1 MGRKYKNDDI
11 ISLNAREFTRLRPST
26 YLGSNEYSTQ
36 LLREIFSNSLDEHC
50 AGHGTKIDVS
60 ISTFDNIQTIS
71 VEDNGQGF
79 PIDVI
84 RKEDGKSVF
93 EAALSVINTS
103 GKYTE
108 DGCYSG
114 SLGCNGIGAKLTT
127 YLSSWL
133 VATTWNNNKFEKL
146 TFKDGLLTNREVGEE
161 KHNNGTKITWEP
173 DGQFFQ
179 NQGVDIN
186 ALRKLFRDVSALCP
200 DLSIH
205 FNVDNNVEI
214 FESKNGLL
222 DALNDVVEDTEVLSS
237 RFITKRIVDN
247 SMLDIAMTYTTSYS
261 EIVKPYVNFGL
272 TESGIHVSTVK
283 ALLTK
288 HLNKFALENK
298 LIKKESDYFTPSEF
312 TEGLVLIF
320 NIKCP
325 NVKYDSQTKT
335 RVVDINRQIIND
347 TINADF
353 PVWLNNNSK
362 DAKII
367 IDRALMAR
375 KAKEAAKNA
384 RDRIRDAKNKSNK
397 FLNLPTKLVDAWSK
411 NREECECL
419 LCEGDSAASGLIAKR
434 DGKVQAVFPLR
445 GKIISCSKT
454 SADKVYANQEINNIV
469 KGLGLDIDK
478 NTNRLIYDKK
488 KLRYGKL
495 ILCTDMDP
503 DGQGHIRL
511 LLITA
516 LNWLCP
522 DLIKNGH
529 VYVAEPPL
537 YRITTKKNQY
547 VFLKNDR
554 ELDNYKKKHSKEILV
569 INRNKGLG
577 EQDPDELA
585 QCVLRPETRNLVKLT
600 VEDMKYFESMLD
612 MFMGNDVTERRKFLL
627 ENS

>member
-1 MGRKYKNDDI
+1 MGRKYKDDDI

-50 AGHGTKIDVS
+50 AGHGTKIVVS
-60 ISTFDNIQTIS
+60 ISTSNNIETLS
-71 VEDNGQGF
+71 VEDDGQGF
-79 PIDVI
+79 PINVI

-133 VATTWNNNKFEKL
+133 IATTWNNNKFEKL
-146 TFKDGLLTNREVGEE
+146 TFKDGLLTNRELGEE
-161 KHNNGTKITWEP
+161 KHINGTKITWEP

-186 ALRKLFRDVSALCP
+186 ALRKLFKDVSALCP

-205 FNVDNNVEI
+205 FEVDNNVEI

-222 DALNDVVEDTEVLSS
+222 DALNDVVDDTEVLSS

-247 SMLDIAMTYTTSYS
+247 NMLDIAMTYTTSYS

-298 LIKKESDYFTPSEF
+298 IIKKESDYFTPSEF

-335 RVVDINRQIIND
+335 RVVDLNRQIIND
-347 TINADF
+347 TINSDF

-411 NREECECL
+411 NREECEVL
-419 LCEGDSAASGLIAKR
+419 LCEGDSASSGLIAKR
-434 DGKVQAVFPLR
+434 NGKTQAIFPLR
-445 GKIISCSKT
+445 GKVISCSKV

-478 NTNRLIYDKK
+478 TTNRLIYDKK

-495 ILCTDMDP
+495 ILCC
-503 DGQGHIRL
+503 DGDSDGLHIRL

-522 DLIKNGH
+522 ELIKNGH
-529 VYVAEPPL
+529 VYAAEPPL
-537 YRITTKKNQY
+537 FKVTTKKNKY
-547 VFLKNDR
+547 IFLKDAK
-554 ELDNYKKKHSKEILV
+554 ELEDYKKKHSKEILV

-612 MFMGNDVTERRKFLL
+612 MFMGNDVAERRKFLL
-627 ENS
+627 ENN

>member
-1 MGRKYKNDDI
+1 MGRKYKDDDI
-11 ISLNAREFTRLRPST
+11 ISLNARDFTRLRPST

-50 AGHGTKIDVS
+50 AGHGTKIVVS
-60 ISTFDNIQTIS
+60 ISTSNNIETLS
-71 VEDNGQGF
+71 VEDDGQGF
-79 PIDVI
+79 PINVI

-161 KHNNGTKITWEP
+161 KHTNGTKITWEP

-179 NQGVDIN
+179 NQRVDIN
-186 ALRKLFRDVSALCP
+186 ALRKLFKDVSALCP

-205 FNVDNNVEI
+205 FEVDNNVEI

-222 DALNDVVEDTEVLSS
+222 DALNDVVDDTEVLSS

-247 SMLDIAMTYTTSYS
+247 NMLDIAMTYTTSYS

-298 LIKKESDYFTPSEF
+298 IIKKESDYFTPSEF

-335 RVVDINRQIIND
+335 RVVDLNRQIIND

-419 LCEGDSAASGLIAKR
+419 LCEGDSAASGLVAKR

-478 NTNRLIYDKK
+478 TTNRLIYDKK

-495 ILCTDMDP
+495 ILCC
-503 DGQGHIRL
+503 DGDEDGSHIRL

-529 VYVAEPPL
+529 VYVAQPPL
-537 YRITTKKNQY
+537 FKVTTKKNKY
-547 VFLKNDR
+547 IFLKDAK
-554 ELDNYKKKHSKEILV
+554 ELEDYKKKHSKEILV

-612 MFMGNDVTERRKFLL
+612 MFMGNDVAERRKFLL